1 MYFQFDQDAT
11 QKEMKMLLVLGPY
24 PNKQNEKD
32 GMLQRVAAIDSLMG
46 DAERVYV
53 SSLLGSQGSF
63 LRHPKKFIKSLF
75 SINKYTVN
83 NNVSVY
89 QSISQAKLKHL
100 AQKADLIYI
109 HSLYSACLLDEEL
122 ISLFSHKIIMD
133 IHGCV
138 VEELAYQN
146 QALKKVDQF
155 KKVESLIFNNIS
167 TLVSVSDNMT
177 QFYKDKYPNCK
188 ANFIKFPI
196 FNFQNIERRHD
207 DFSEKSCVIYS
218 GGTQKWQNVELMMD
232 SIAQQKDNFTFL
244 ILTPDIDYFDK
255 IIQASNRLST
265 IELKSVEPHK
275 VSQEYKSAHFGFIL
289 RDDIIVNQVACPTKL
304 IEYLE
309 SGLIP
314 IVLQPEIGDF
324 NQMGYN
330 YILNEN
336 FVKGLIPEAALLK
349 EIRES
354 NYKIIETLQNEKMS
368 AIQQLKRYFV

>member
-1 MYFQFDQDAT
+1 
-11 QKEMKMLLVLGPY
+11 
-24 PNKQNEKD
+24 
-32 GMLQRVAAIDSLMG
+32 
-46 DAERVYV
+46 
-53 SSLLGSQGSF
+53 
-63 LRHPKKFIKSLF
+63 
-75 SINKYTVN
+75 
-83 NNVSVY
+83 
-89 QSISQAKLKHL
+89 
-100 AQKADLIYI
+100 
-109 HSLYSACLLDEEL
+109 
-122 ISLFSHKIIMD
+122 
-133 IHGCV
+133 
-138 VEELAYQN
+138 
-146 QALKKVDQF
+146 
-155 KKVESLIFNNIS
+155 
-167 TLVSVSDNMT
+167 
-177 QFYKDKYPNCK
+177 
-188 ANFIKFPI
+188 
-196 FNFQNIERRHD
+196 
-207 DFSEKSCVIYS
+207 
-218 GGTQKWQNVELMMD
+218 MD

-349 EIRES
+349 EMRES

-368 AIQQLKRYFV
+368 AIQQLKRYFE